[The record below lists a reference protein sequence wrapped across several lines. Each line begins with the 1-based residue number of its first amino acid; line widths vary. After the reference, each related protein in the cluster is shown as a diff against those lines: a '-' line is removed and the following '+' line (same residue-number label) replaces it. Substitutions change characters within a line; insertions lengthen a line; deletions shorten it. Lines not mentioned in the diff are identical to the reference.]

1 MPAARR
7 VRMVRPGVDGRYVVP
22 KIPAGDYYIAALT
35 DIEPGAWHDRTFLEA
50 LVPAAIRVT
59 VGEGERKIQNIRIK

>member
-1 MPAARR
+1 MFVPVPTAAIVLRTSRPA
-7 VRMVRPGVDGRYVVP
+7 
-22 KIPAGDYYIAALT
+22 ITSIAALT

-59 VGEGERKIQNIRIK
+59 VGEGERKIQNIQIK